1 MHSTIT
7 CDAAAILATFAA
19 SALASCALSQ
29 TLLLNEVRADA
40 GGRWIELHN
49 RGAHT
54 VDLSQWTIFYAS
66 LTPNMPQTYWWPFP
80 LGTTLAPNGYLR
92 VHWFQAAP
100 AGGAAPGDLWTGNT
114 PWNFLWGLGGEQ
126 LLGQRGA
133 LGLLRSQDPALM
145 SSPNVVEDWL
155 VWGQTG
161 FSRELMATGAG
172 LWSEG
177 RFAPAIPAGQSLARD
192 VDLVDSVAFE
202 DQAWHLDTTPTPLAT
217 NQTGAVVQTYGVP
230 CTLPGNHLLG
240 GPLLGTSSPPL
251 LGNAQFA
258 LTVDNTTGLFGE
270 FVLVGFSTGAGPANA
285 PSILPPFAG
294 NGCSQAIDATGLITT
309 WLLPAQIVSTTVPLS
324 LQGVPSSAIGCELHA
339 QVLVLDLVVGAY
351 PPYQGVTNALRLVIG
366 Q

>member
-1 MHSTIT
+1 MHSTLARG
-7 CDAAAILATFAA
+7 AAAILTTMAAAAVTAPATA
-19 SALASCALSQ
+19 Q
-29 TLLLNEVRADA
+29 TVLLNEVRADA

-49 RGAHT
+49 RGAQP
-54 VDLSQWTIFYAS
+54 VDLSQWAIFYAS

-80 LGTTLAPNGYLR
+80 NGTTLLPNGYLR
-92 VHWFQAAP
+92 VHWFQATP
-100 AGGAAPGDLWTGNT
+100 PGGAAAGDLWTGNT
-114 PWNFLWGLGGEQ
+114 PSDFLWGLGGEQ

-155 VWGQTG
+155 VWGQSG
-161 FSRELMATGAG
+161 FSREFMGTGAG
-172 LWSEG
+172 VWSEG
-177 RFAPAIPAGQSLARD
+177 RFAPSIPAGQSLARD
-192 VDLVDSVAFE
+192 VDLVDTVSFE

-217 NQTGAVVQTYGVP
+217 NQTGAVVEAYGAP
-230 CTLPGNHLLG
+230 CALPGNHLLG

-258 LTVDNTTGLFGE
+258 LAVDHTTGLFGE
-270 FVLVGFSTGAGPANA
+270 FVLIGFSTGAGPANA

-294 NGCSQAIDATGLITT
+294 IGCTQAIDAAGLITT
-309 WLLPAQIVSTTVPLS
+309 WLVPAQLVSTTVPLS

-339 QVLVLDLVVGAY
+339 QALVIDLLVGAY
-351 PPYQGVTNALRLVIG
+351 PPYQGLSNALRLVVG